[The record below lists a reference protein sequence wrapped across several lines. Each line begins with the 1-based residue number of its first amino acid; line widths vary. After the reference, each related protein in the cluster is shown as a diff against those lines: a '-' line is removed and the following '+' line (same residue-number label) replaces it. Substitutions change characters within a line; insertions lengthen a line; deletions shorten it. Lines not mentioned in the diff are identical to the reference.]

1 MIAMIRKWSGYLT
14 SAVLVHSAAAFAQD
28 KPPGYPTRP
37 IRILTGAQP
46 GAGGDMI
53 ARMTAQ
59 ILSERWGQNVLVDP
73 RPGGGGV
80 IASGTLAK
88 STPDGYTLLQ
98 SGDGLLLQGVT
109 KRVTFD
115 ILKTFD
121 PVVSSTQQPYI
132 LLVNL
137 GVPAK
142 TVKELITF
150 SVGKPLSFAGSTGVG
165 GTVHLGMEKLSKISG
180 LLLKHITYKGS
191 APALL
196 ALMGGEVSVGVSA
209 SLSATT
215 LIRGGKVRGLA
226 CLGLT
231 RASSLPEMP
240 TIGEQGFPGFK
251 VINRYGIWV
260 RTGTPR
266 PIILAINRVVSEAMH
281 TPQIVQ
287 KLAAD
292 GSEPAERASPE
303 QLKTELTQYY
313 AELERQVKDLGL
325 KF

>member
-1 MIAMIRKWSGYLT
+1 M
-14 SAVLVHSAAAFAQD
+14 
-28 KPPGYPTRP
+28 
-37 IRILTGAQP
+37 
-46 GAGGDMI
+46 
-53 ARMTAQ
+53 
-59 ILSERWGQNVLVDP
+59 
-73 RPGGGGV
+73 
-80 IASGTLAK
+80 
-88 STPDGYTLLQ
+88 
-98 SGDGLLLQGVT
+98 
-109 KRVTFD
+109 
-115 ILKTFD
+115 
-121 PVVSSTQQPYI
+121 
-132 LLVNL
+132 
-137 GVPAK
+137 
-142 TVKELITF
+142 
-150 SVGKPLSFAGSTGVG
+150 
-165 GTVHLGMEKLSKISG
+165 
-180 LLLKHITYKGS
+180 
-191 APALL
+191 
-196 ALMGGEVSVGVSA
+196 
-209 SLSATT
+209 SATT

-231 RASSLPEMP
+231 RASSLPELP